1 MRIDHTQQV
10 NRLPTEIPF
19 VVRVCLLVAG
29 LKIVIGTAGFLGFNP
44 NRVLAPPTP
53 FSEVILFLHV
63 LLFGGAAVVLLYGG
77 RDDVRAL
84 YNHDPNYVLGRT
96 AAGTLRLAEDATGL
110 RYEIDPPA
118 TQWAADV
125 LVTVGRGDVSGSS
138 FGFEVN
144 TDAWEYPPA
153 SSGQLPLRTIRAV
166 TLYDVSA
173 VTYPAYAET
182 TAEARAKAA
191 PPVSAAVLEAARAA
205 EALMGATVVR
215 QKRQAILEAL
225 L

>member
-1 MRIDHTQQV
+1 MSEKERRV
-10 NRLPTEIPF
+10 LGRPTELRRGADDAPTSLVGYAAVF
-19 VVRVCLLVAG
+19 NQETVVAG
-29 LKIVIGTAGFLGFNP
+29 FF
-44 NRVLAPPTP
+44 R
-53 FSEVILFLHV
+53 EVIAP
-63 LLFGGAAVVLLYGG
+63 GAFTDAIG